1 MRQVMAA
8 TNTLPLE
15 LRMANLERQVGA
27 LTAEIHAMRQAL
39 DTLVALAQP
48 NGRLAASLG

>member
-15 LRMANLERQVGA
+15 LRVANLERQVVT

-39 DTLVALAQP
+39 DILVALSIDARTAVP
-48 NGRLAASLG
+48 AAA

>member
-15 LRMANLERQVGA
+15 FRVANMERQVGA
-27 LTAEIHAMRQAL
+27 LTAEIHALRQAV
-39 DTLVALAQP
+39 DTLLAMARDARSSVAA
-48 NGRLAASLG
+48 